1 VADPLAVYGAVVGT
15 AAAAGA
21 VWNIYH
27 GWWRDRARVTLEVT
41 VGSEAFSWMG
51 TERGTIS
58 VRPDKYLIVRVVN
71 KGRRPLKIDGA
82 GLIMGDKSQRFFILG
97 PHGSPVFACILDERT
112 PKVDA
117 CADLDSLRNELCSA
131 PERTP
136 THAFCYDGAGTRYI
150 RRLPRHMKRRLS
162 TPPQAEP

>member
-1 VADPLAVYGAVVGT
+1 MADPLALYGAVVGT

-27 GWWRDRARVTLEVT
+27 GWWRDRARVSLEVT
-41 VGSEAFSWMG
+41 VGSEAFSWIG
-51 TERGTIS
+51 TGRGTIS
-58 VRPDKYLIVRVVN
+58 LRPDKYLIVAVVN

-82 GLIMGDKSQRFFILG
+82 GLVMGDKSKRYFTLG
-97 PHGSPVFACILDERT
+97 PDGSPVFPCILDEKMPR
-112 PKVDA
+112 VDA
-117 CADLDSLRNELCSA
+117 CAEVDPLRNELSGA

-136 THAFCYDGAGTRYI
+136 THAFCYDATGKRHA
-150 RRLPRHMKRRLS
+150 RRLSRRMKRWLS

>member
-1 VADPLAVYGAVVGT
+1 MADPLAVYGAVIGT
-15 AAAAGA
+15 TAAAGA
-21 VWNIYH
+21 LWNIYH

-58 VRPDKYLIVRVVN
+58 LRPDKYLIVRVVN
-71 KGRRPLKIDGA
+71 KGRRPLKIDSA
-82 GLIMGDKSQRFFILG
+82 GLVMGDKTQRLFTLG
-97 PHGSPVFACILDERT
+97 PHGSPVFPCILDERT

-117 CADLDSLRNELCSA
+117 CGGVDLLRNQLSGA

-136 THAFCYDGAGTRYI
+136 THAFCYDAMGK
-150 RRLPRHMKRRLS
+150 RHVRRLS
-162 TPPQAEP
+162 RHMRRWLSRPPQAEP